1 MKNAELFWDILDVL
15 TAAVIYVA
23 LGLGFLALY
32 VLAANA

>member
-1 MKNAELFWDILDVL
+1 MEVLQDILDIL
-15 TAAVIYVA
+15 TAAVIWTA